1 MSMEQRVTTLEEVNR
16 LVIGALREA
25 NEAMQRYNQSM
36 LRYEETAAIRDEA
49 IRGLTASL
57 ERLEEANRESAAAS
71 ERLDSAVQA
80 LLAFVPVTQ
89 AEIVR
94 LDSRIDNIEGA

>member
-1 MSMEQRVTTLEEVNR
+1 MAMEQRVTTLEEVNR

-25 NEAMQRYNQSM
+25 NEAMQRYNQS
-36 LRYEETAAIRDEA
+36 LLGYEEAAAIRDEA
-49 IRGLTASL
+49 IPGLTASL

-80 LLAFVPVTQ
+80 LLAFVPITQ
-89 AEIVR
+89 AEVVR

>member
-1 MSMEQRVTTLEEVNR
+1 MAMEQRVTTLEEVNR

-36 LRYEETAAIRDEA
+36 LRYEEAAAIRDEA

-71 ERLDSAVQA
+71 KRLDSAVQA
-80 LLAFVPVTQ
+80 LLAFVPITQ
-89 AEIVR
+89 AEVVR

>member
-36 LRYEETAAIRDEA
+36 LRYEEAAAIRDEA

-80 LLAFVPVTQ
+80 LLAFVPITQ
-89 AEIVR
+89 AEVVR

>member
-1 MSMEQRVTTLEEVNR
+1 MPMEQRITTLEEVSQ
-16 LVIGALREA
+16 LVIAALRESNA
-25 NEAMQRYNQSM
+25 AMQRYNQSM
-36 LRYEETAAIRDEA
+36 RRYEEAAAIRDEA

-80 LLAFVPVTQ
+80 LLTFVPITQ

-94 LDSRIDNIEGA
+94 LDSRIDRVEGA